1 MEIKIEKM
9 TLDDLE
15 NIKNIL
21 ESKFDNFWNYN
32 ILKQEL
38 LSQNSYL
45 FVAKT
50 KSLQT
55 ENTENIIGFAGV
67 QFILDESNITNI
79 VIQKDFRNQ
88 GIGHLLLNELINFSK
103 QNNMSSIT
111 LEVNENNLY
120 AIKLYNKFNF
130 NITGIRKKYYNGTDN
145 AIIMTLQIKCF

>member
-21 ESKFDNFWNYN
+21 ESEFDNFWNYN

-38 LSQNSYL
+38 LNESSYL
-45 FVAKT
+45 FVAKQ
-50 KSLQT
+50 KSLKL
-55 ENTENIIGFAGV
+55 ENIDTIIGFAGV

-79 VIQKDFRNQ
+79 VIKKDFRNQ
-88 GIGHLLLNELINFSK
+88 GVGYLLLNELIDFSK

-130 NITGIRKKYYNGTDN
+130 NITGLRKNYYNGTDN
-145 AIIMTLQIKCF
+145 AIIMTLQIK

>member
-9 TLDDLE
+9 TLNDLE

-21 ESKFDNFWNYN
+21 ESEFDNFWNYN

-38 LSQNSYL
+38 LNQNSYL

-50 KSLQT
+50 KSLQSKDA
-55 ENTENIIGFAGV
+55 ESIIGFAGV

-79 VIQKDFRNQ
+79 VIKKDFRNQ

-103 QNNMSSIT
+103 QNNMSSMT

-130 NITGIRKKYYNGTDN
+130 NIAGIRKKYYNGTDN
-145 AIIMTLQIKCF
+145 AIIMTLQIK